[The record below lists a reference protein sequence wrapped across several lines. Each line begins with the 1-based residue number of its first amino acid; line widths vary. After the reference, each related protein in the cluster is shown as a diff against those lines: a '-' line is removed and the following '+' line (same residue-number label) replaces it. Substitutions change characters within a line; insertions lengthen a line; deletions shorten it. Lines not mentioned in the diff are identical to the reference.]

1 MARRKYRFRPDPSD
15 SGIWNKL
22 YITKKQRLAALK
34 WSLYGLACI
43 LMLIIQEAF
52 VGQLRIFGGFLDLT
66 PCAIILVC
74 LLEGSEQGSVFAFV
88 MSMIYVFSG
97 SAPDTLCIALITVP
111 AVAVTL
117 VRENYLRRSFGSALL
132 CAAAAVRFYE
142 VTVFLVGLFFG
153 LTYPGRVGVF
163 LTSGMLTV
171 LTVPA
176 MYPLL
181 GWIGKIGGETW
192 KE

>member
-1 MARRKYRFRPDPSD
+1 MARKKYRFRPDRSESD
-15 SGIWNKL
+15 LWNKL
-22 YITKKQRLAALK
+22 YITPKQRLAILK

-43 LMLIIQEAF
+43 LMLIIQESF
-52 VGQLRIFGGFLDLT
+52 LGRVRFFGGFLDLT
-66 PCAIILVC
+66 PCAIMLVC
-74 LLEGSEQGSVFAFV
+74 IREGSEQGSVFSFV
-88 MSMIYVFSG
+88 MSLIYVFSG

-117 VRENYLRRSFGSALL
+117 FRENYLRRSFGSALL
-132 CAAAAVRFYE
+132 CAAAAVMFYE

-163 LTSGMLTV
+163 LTSGLLTV
-171 LTVPA
+171 FSVPA
-176 MYPLL
+176 LYPLL